1 MTAPTGLPTGQDKA
15 RAVRDM
21 FDRIAPRYDLVNRVM
36 TFGLDVRWRR
46 RTVAALGLQEGSLVL
61 DVACGTGDLCREIER
76 AGMRAIGID
85 FSPGMLAAART
96 SAPLLRGDALDLP
109 VKAGGVD
116 GITCGFALRNV
127 ADLKQLFTEFARVV
141 RPGGRI
147 SLLEVSEPQATPLR
161 LGHHLY
167 FHHVVPLIGGLLS
180 SREAYRYLPASTA
193 YLPPR
198 DEMTGMLDGAGF
210 EEISFLR
217 LGLGAA
223 QSISATRR

>member
-1 MTAPTGLPTGQDKA
+1 VGKTDLPTGQDKV
-15 RAVRDM
+15 RAVREM

-46 RTVAALGLQEGSLVL
+46 RTVDSLCLKEGSLVL

-85 FSPGMLAAART
+85 FSPGMLGAART
-96 SAPLLRGDALDLP
+96 TAPLLRGDALALP
-109 VKAGGVD
+109 IKTGHVD

-127 ADLKQLFTEFARVV
+127 ADLKQLFVEFARAV
-141 RPGGRI
+141 RPGGRV
-147 SLLEVSEPQATPLR
+147 SLLEVSEPQLAPLR

-167 FHHVVPLIGGLLS
+167 FHHLVPLIGGLLS
-180 SREAYRYLPASTA
+180 NREAYRYLPASTA
-193 YLPPR
+193 YLPPSHELVR
-198 DEMTGMLDGAGF
+198 MLENAGF
-210 EEISFLR
+210 RDVSLRR

-223 QSISATRR
+223 QSISATRL